1 MWVSLAGF
9 EPTTTPLV
17 KRLLYPLSYS
27 ETPAEGN
34 CVTQSWIEDF
44 SFLWMLRIHAM
55 LWIDSIAF
63 RYLVRV
69 LKVLEESTDLMLRF
83 NHFSQ
88 KVL

>member
-17 KRLLYPLSYS
+17 KRVLYPLSYS

-34 CVTQSWIEDF
+34 CVTHSWLEEF
-44 SFLWMLRIHAM
+44 SFLWMRIIHSM

-63 RYLVRV
+63 CYLVRV
-69 LKVLEESTDLMLRF
+69 LQVLEESTDLMLRF
-83 NHFSQ
+83 KYFSQ